1 MSNIF
6 PTFVLSL
13 QDMVTGMG
21 TRFVSQRESILQP
34 TLYLYIKNSPMFDFL
49 FGIVIG
55 MELLYFL
62 QQLIQYREEIKRV
75 KKIRRDNGW
84 GK

>member
-1 MSNIF
+1 MI
-6 PTFVLSL
+6 
-13 QDMVTGMG
+13 
-21 TRFVSQRESILQP
+21 E
-34 TLYLYIKNSPMFDFL
+34 FL

-62 QQLIQYREEIKRV
+62 QQLNTHCELTKRV